1 MLVGVVVIN
10 SKNRFLILKR
20 KVGNQIDLG
29 LISGE
34 VEKDSALLDIRNLLI
49 NETGVD
55 FLQDLADKP
64 LLSGVD
70 EDGEFL
76 ILSCEKDFKE
86 ELKISN
92 TEFLWLT
99 FDRIKKLFNEG
110 RLNGDQFYVLEKAKY
125 FYQKRTKTN
134 HQAMKVNHVEQ
145 KFEKLALRNEFEDYI
160 EKFTDIRLFLRL
172 VHRRKIN
179 PCGRECREYGYLIAN
194 EFSNHSSFENF
205 PELMNN
211 EEFIL
216 EIARSSRNPA
226 ECPIYFYDY
235 VNPYLKKKKDF
246 RLKFLK
252 QIYLNNNVYKL
263 EDIKTIVEYLQM
275 QKENEMILADLE
287 FRKLFEQRLAELNYQ
302 EELDYHCSG
311 LDEKELRKYKIK
323 ANELKVLYDNMK
335 KGLEAILETFTVGKK
350 ENRYDEEPATYYEML
365 CQQAFR
371 K

>member
-1 MLVGVVVIN
+1 M
-10 SKNRFLILKR
+10 
-20 KVGNQIDLG
+20 
-29 LISGE
+29 
-34 VEKDSALLDIRNLLI
+34 
-49 NETGVD
+49 
-55 FLQDLADKP
+55 ADKKRAKK
-64 LLSGVD
+64 VD
-70 EDGEFL
+70 RRETREIRDYG
-76 ILSCEKDFKE
+76 KE
-86 ELKISN
+86 NYDS
-92 TEFLWLT
+92 
-99 FDRIKKLFNEG
+99 
-110 RLNGDQFYVLEKAKY
+110 YV
-125 FYQKRTKTN
+125 
-134 HQAMKVNHVEQ
+134 
-145 KFEKLALRNEFEDYI
+145 D
-160 EKFTDIRLFLRL
+160 KFTDKRLFLRL

-205 PELMNN
+205 PDLMND
-211 EEFIL
+211 EEFLL

-252 QIYLNNNVYKL
+252 QIYLNDNVYKL

-323 ANELKVLYDNMK
+323 ANELKVLYENME
-335 KGLEAILETFTVGKK
+335 KGLKEILTTFTVGKK
-350 ENRYDEEPATYYEML
+350 ESREDFEEPATYYEML